1 MLSVKETA
9 RWLNVSP
16 STVYGLINSGEL
28 KCHRV
33 GVGRGVIRISEAAI
47 SDYLDSCTAGTR
59 RPAPP
64 RTWMDTSEAPQAV
77 EATRLACW
85 SRYWGLWARC

>member
-47 SDYLDSCTAGTR
+47 SDYLDSCAAGTR

-64 RTWMDTSEAPQAV
+64 RTGWTHLKHL
-77 EATRLACW
+77 RL
-85 SRYWGLWARC
+85 